1 MRPARVLAFQQVLA
15 VCAARDADQD
25 FLKFGWSASA
35 GEFPAGNQSSI
46 VTWKSPPSVGKQ
58 TLTVWATDF
67 EDTVSAD
74 LEVDVAGVASP
85 ESLRFSNGVNVI
97 SLNWAGVS
105 DSTIDGWSGYE
116 VFVAPRSMIGLSEAE
131 ILPYL
136 VSPSPILLRSSRV
149 TPVEPGN
156 VIYCQVRSR
165 RDYEGVVERAPSGPE
180 ISSAVRLDGYA
191 VNAVTGE
198 TSPLYE
204 VKSLRGA
211 FGLHVPGGQI
221 EALDP
226 AQRER
231 FDIYIG
237 SSGAED
243 GPGDLMLKSPSRLAY
258 ADPSWSG
265 RVTGIWPLDG
275 DWSTPVPPENPSA
288 QHGGHDRAERGLR
301 HLHRGRPLRKD
312 LDPPGRSSRDLS
324 ESPDLGQVGVATDP
338 GVPEVLGAPR
348 GRAGSYVP
356 PSRSAHGSARF
367 GIAPHDCAGASPQ
380 DARIDRPRSVEMSSR
395 RSDYAYSPRSSAACV
410 TRLIATMKAATRRFT
425 LYSMLVSRT
434 VRNADVMISS
444 RS

>member
-1 MRPARVLAFQQVLA
+1 MRQCLPWFGILSVCLLGACDKQTQDHLPGAENHPPQITLVAVRPARVLAFQQVLA

-74 LEVDVAGVASP
+74 LEVDIAGVASP

-97 SLNWAGVS
+97 NLNWAGVS

-131 ILPYL
+131 ILTYL
-136 VSPSPILLRSSRV
+136 VSPNPMLLRSSRV

-165 RDYEGVVERAPSGPE
+165 RDYEGVVERGQSGPE
-180 ISSAVRLDGYA
+180 ISSAARLDGYA

-211 FGLHVPGGQI
+211 FGLHIPGGQI

-243 GPGDLMLKSPSRLAY
+243 GPGVLMLKSPSSLAY

-275 DWSTPVPPENPSA
+275 DWSTPVPPENPSLSTEVTIGLNEVYGIYTA
-288 QHGGHDRAERGLR
+288 DGHYGKIWILPDDR
-301 HLHRGRPLRKD
+301 
-312 LDPPGRSSRDLS
+312 
-324 ESPDLGQVGVATDP
+324 VGIYPNRRLWVKWAWQP
-338 GVPEVLGAPR
+338 IQGYPR
-348 GRAGSYVP
+348 
-356 PSRSAHGSARF
+356 F
-367 GIAPHDCAGASPQ
+367 
-380 DARIDRPRSVEMSSR
+380 
-395 RSDYAYSPRSSAACV
+395 
-410 TRLIATMKAATRRFT
+410 
-425 LYSMLVSRT
+425 
-434 VRNADVMISS
+434 
-444 RS
+444 